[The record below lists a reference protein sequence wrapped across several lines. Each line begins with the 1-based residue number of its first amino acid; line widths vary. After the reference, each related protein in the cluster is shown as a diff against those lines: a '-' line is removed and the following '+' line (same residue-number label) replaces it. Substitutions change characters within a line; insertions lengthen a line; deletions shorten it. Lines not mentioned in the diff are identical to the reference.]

1 MSNRVCPRCQSDYE
15 KNSVKSK
22 LDDETEICN
31 VCSLEESLIEWY
43 NIKQKSSE
51 IPGDVME
58 RQTKFSNMLFQKS
71 EKKH

>member
-15 KNSVKSK
+15 VNSVKSK

-43 NIKQKSSE
+43 NSQQKASE
-51 IPGDVME
+51 IPRDVME
-58 RQTKFSNMLFQKS
+58 RQTKVSNMLFQKS